1 MRSLSMVGL
10 VGVALVA
17 VSCQDGRTPTAVSDH
32 SIQLSSSSGGGDALW
47 EFDELVGVPRPFTG
61 PVNAI
66 RGVRGG
72 GLPWVIDE
80 GEARLDEDG
89 ELRVKVEGLVLDPND
104 PAVIA
109 RGLAGN
115 NPVGAFRAILSC
127 LTVDANGNAA
137 TVNLATAT
145 SPATTGVGAG
155 DAEIRETLVGIP
167 DPCIAPIVFV
177 TSPGGSWF
185 AAGGPVFDFDELVG
199 VPRPFTG
206 GVNAIRGVRG
216 GGLPWAIDKGEG
228 ELDDD
233 GELEAEVEG
242 LVLDPNDPAV
252 IARGLA
258 GNNPVG
264 AFKAILSCLTV
275 DENGFAATVNLE
287 TATVPATTGVGGG
300 DAEIEETLSPPDP
313 CIAPIVFVTSP
324 GGSWFAASGF

>member
-17 VSCQDGRTPTAVSDH
+17 VSCQDDRTPTAVSDH

-115 NPVGAFRAILSC
+115 NPVGAFKAILSC

-145 SPATTGVGAG
+145 SPATTGVG
-155 DAEIRETLVGIP
+155 
-167 DPCIAPIVFV
+167 
-177 TSPGGSWF
+177 
-185 AAGGPVFDFDELVG
+185 
-199 VPRPFTG
+199 
-206 GVNAIRGVRG
+206 
-216 GGLPWAIDKGEG
+216 
-228 ELDDD
+228 
-233 GELEAEVEG
+233 
-242 LVLDPNDPAV
+242 
-252 IARGLA
+252 
-258 GNNPVG
+258 
-264 AFKAILSCLTV
+264 
-275 DENGFAATVNLE
+275 
-287 TATVPATTGVGGG
+287 GG
-300 DAEIEETLSPPDP
+300 DAESRGRSGRRRDSGNARRNSRPVYCAGSLCDI
-313 CIAPIVFVTSP
+313 P
-324 GGSWFAASGF
+324 GWELVCRRRPRV